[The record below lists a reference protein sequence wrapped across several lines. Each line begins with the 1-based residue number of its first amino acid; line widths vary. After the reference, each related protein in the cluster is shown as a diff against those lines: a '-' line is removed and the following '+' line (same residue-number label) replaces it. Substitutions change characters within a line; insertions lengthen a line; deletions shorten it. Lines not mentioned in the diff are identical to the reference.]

1 MSGTGLMLRQVR
13 YTNRSFWRNPASA
26 FFTFVFPLMF
36 LVIFTAL
43 LGGGTTTIGGIAY
56 DNATYYV
63 ASMAAF
69 GVIQACYTN
78 VGISLVFTR
87 EEGVLKRVRGTP
99 LPSWAYLGNRLL
111 HAMLVAFLLVVI
123 TIAFGTVVYHAH
135 LPGGADLGK
144 FIATLIV
151 GAGCFAALGLAV
163 SGNVPNADA
172 GPPIINAIMLP
183 LLFLSG
189 IFIPI
194 GDGAP
199 GWVTFIGNVFP
210 VKHFFEAMFT
220 SFLGAAGFEWKD
232 VGIVA
237 IWMVVGIVIAVRT
250 FRWEPGR

>member
-1 MSGTGLMLRQVR
+1 
-13 YTNRSFWRNPASA
+13 
-26 FFTFVFPLMF
+26 
-36 LVIFTAL
+36 
-43 LGGGTTTIGGIAY
+43 
-56 DNATYYV
+56 
-63 ASMAAF
+63 
-69 GVIQACYTN
+69 
-78 VGISLVFTR
+78 VFTR

-99 LPSWAYLGNRLL
+99 LPGWAYLGNRVV
-111 HAMLVAFLLVVI
+111 HAMLVAFLLVAI
-123 TIAFGTVVYHAH
+123 TVTFGGIVYHAQV
-135 LPGGADLGK
+135 PGGAELGR
-144 FIATLIV
+144 FLITLVV

-220 SFLGAAGFEWKD
+220 SYLGAPGFEWKD
-232 VGIVA
+232 VGIMA
-237 IWMVVGIVIAVRT
+237 IWLVIGAVIATRT
-250 FRWEPGR
+250 FRWEPAR